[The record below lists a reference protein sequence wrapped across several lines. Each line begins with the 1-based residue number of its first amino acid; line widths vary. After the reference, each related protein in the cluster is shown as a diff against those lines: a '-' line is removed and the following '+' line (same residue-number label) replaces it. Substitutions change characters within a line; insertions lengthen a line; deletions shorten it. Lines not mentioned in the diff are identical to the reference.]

1 MLGIGPKTTPDPT
14 EAEPASFPY
23 RTRDDFL
30 SPAEHSFYQVLKRT
44 VGDEYTIC
52 PKVSLADLFYV
63 LRPNENVSAYNR
75 INRKHVDFVMCDP
88 TTMRPRFAIELDDR
102 SHGRADREERDE
114 FVEQVFAAA
123 NLPLVR
129 IPAQAGYSALEIQA
143 ALERIPAGE
152 HQPGEA
158 VPAAAQPEPAESF
171 PPGQPPLCPRCGTP
185 MVLRVARNGDHAV
198 LAGLRQGAGK
208 QFYGCPNYPKC
219 RGVVA
224 YQN

>member
-1 MLGIGPKTTPDPT
+1 
-14 EAEPASFPY
+14 
-23 RTRDDFL
+23 
-30 SPAEHSFYQVLKRT
+30 VLRRT
-44 VGDEYTIC
+44 VGEEYTIC

-102 SHGRADREERDE
+102 SHERADREERDA

-129 IPAQAGYSALEIQA
+129 IPVRAGYSALEIQA
-143 ALERIPAGE
+143 ALKRIPTAVL
-152 HQPGEA
+152 QPGEA
-158 VPAAAQPEPAESF
+158 VPATAQPEPTASL
-171 PPGQPPLCPRCGTP
+171 PPDQPPLCPKCGTP
-185 MVLRVARNGDHAV
+185 MVLRTARSGDHAV
-198 LAGLRQGAGK
+198 LAGLSQGAGK
-208 QFYGCPNYPKC
+208 QFYGCTNYPRC
-219 RGVVA
+219 RGVLA